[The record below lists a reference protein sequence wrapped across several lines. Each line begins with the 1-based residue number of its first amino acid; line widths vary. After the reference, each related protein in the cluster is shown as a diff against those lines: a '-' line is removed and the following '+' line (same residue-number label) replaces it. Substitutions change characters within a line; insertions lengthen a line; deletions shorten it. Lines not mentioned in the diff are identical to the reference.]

1 MTIKKT
7 SLSDNTNSQTASLV
21 LDLDDLDDLFDGAE
35 EEQNKKTG
43 FEQFKHS
50 FSKSFLDNINTKRFI
65 TRFIKSSTPTGFNR
79 LFGAYDDLTTSVA
92 NIKDSIE
99 RTNSSDLSF
108 LARKAQSLLPGLKDR
123 IPTTVYKNI
132 NDVLENKLEQY
143 TYTEQ
148 AGVDRTAIRQKRQQE
163 NDESVIKAALDQ
175 NTLVSKVNFQ
185 RAEQGA
191 VRREAVS
198 KAERSIRDSIQT
210 DRFNYMS
217 RGMGMAVD
225 SLTRLASYNEQVNY
239 GIQRKGLELQF
250 RTYMGIRDLI
260 KVQAESFNL
269 NEKAYTALIRN
280 TALPDHQKTEGLSN
294 SKRRKGGLL
303 KGTRNTIQNFMGGYQ
318 GNVEERVTGSLSSKL
333 GNLVQMASMG
343 EGIPLDLL
351 WKNRYSMLGDF
362 VGEGAANLATNTL
375 PSFLGRKA
383 RPAMNRLADRHG
395 GRQHQMD
402 YALDNIPSYLREFTT
417 NGQNQHGIKGML
429 NDFISPF
436 LPQYGQDPRLKQGG
450 YQDLDKHVP
459 FNQLANRSLTE
470 IIPGLLARQLQEL
483 RIIRTGDESTP
494 REVFDVTTGKFTD
507 DRTAKQNIQNKIVS
521 SRNTAITSMNI
532 DETLDKIDPEGKLS
546 PKARQAIGEK
556 LLREAATNRRFDPE
570 TYRRKQ
576 SYASDLDPETFDEI
590 QRLFEDQFSY
600 DDKGKL
606 KDSTDN
612 FKLRNE
618 ISKTFLDIRNVIAD
632 PTGEINR
639 LLAAGNSEPL
649 RALGIIVTERGEDRI
664 NYSRIYEIMRG
675 DVSNYNTEI
684 NPRNR
689 PSPTDPND
697 KRFMG
702 PRVPTMQERI
712 QSNAVNSIKSTI
724 DSLTPKIDI
733 KGYNVNLAGTYGSVE
748 TKYKDIFNKLDLST
762 PLIKGLD
769 LKQGNLID
777 VTTGKVITKL
787 ADITGRVVDKDGL
800 TVVTKNEL
808 EVPLVD
814 ETGTTVTLPSI
825 ISKAKDTIANLVGD
839 KAKESLTPNTEED
852 ESDPTATPSDWMIL
866 GQQEPVITKRGL
878 INGEYIDSV
887 TGEIVEKLSA
897 VKGNILDRS
906 GNIVI
911 TLKELGQGLVN
922 VTTGKRW
929 RLTKGAS
936 LVLKGFGLASK
947 FMAGNTTQL
956 GFNALKFLGKA
967 AIGIVSSI
975 TDIVVDNRDA
985 YLPGADEPIFYR
997 SKVLSGEYY
1006 NKKGEVIEEFIHSY
1020 GEIYDTEGNII
1031 LEADKF
1037 KDLVNIDGSKHALAK
1052 NSTKWGRSVTRFRR
1066 TVFGGYKN
1074 LTKRY
1079 MKWALKKTVGFYG
1092 GVGKKLLGGFAK
1104 AGGLVVEKIP
1114 KDQLNTPSEFLLAGI
1129 LESIQGLKPDEP
1141 RKGSWEDQARR
1152 KEEAAAKESGKDD
1165 KDDDEKPKSWLG
1177 KLAGMIGGLFGKK
1190 KKGSGE
1196 DEDDDDDSDYDASDA
1211 LRDAAAA
1218 DDINE
1223 NRKRRKERRNSKKG
1237 TRAPKGGKA
1246 GRLARAGNW
1255 IKNSKIAS
1263 KVGGLGKRIAG
1274 SKVGGAAARVAANPI
1289 VRTGLGVVA
1298 RTAGLAAGAAA
1309 GILSAPVWATVAVA
1323 GTVGSVGY
1331 MGYKMVKKRNLI
1343 KGSFNNLRFT
1353 QYGLMSTNDRVKAV
1367 ALEHLLDPQTTRTED
1382 PKVALQAVGGKDI
1395 LKAVDIDVNDS
1406 DALVRFA
1413 EWLDARFR
1421 PVYLMWI
1428 KAVVNAGA
1436 KTVQLNKIDAELT
1449 PEVKQ
1454 LLLDNV
1460 SHTPEGAN
1468 PYEYNKNPFTG
1479 EPEEKVSADDVNATI
1494 DRLIIELER
1503 LSKGVMK
1510 AGGRVK
1516 VKDLVIVSAGVS
1528 TISQPKVKETT
1539 NNTPKSTVT
1548 NDALDV
1554 AKTVAVSGA
1563 VVKVTNPNMVTL
1575 PKGKLDALTSIRMR
1589 AYGLGN
1595 LDRVSVTKLLEFE
1608 TAMKGLFSV
1617 EGDVLT
1623 YRTDLVKMHE
1633 LGTKHLGLDLSRR
1646 DHRSD
1651 IRRKYNTW
1659 LVNRFLPVLQQYL
1672 ITAKRR
1678 NMDIREALVRK
1689 ETFNTIANEGTILTA
1704 EAIMGASNGPRSLWE
1719 SDSIFPIEGA
1729 LGDLRLYA
1737 EADLK
1742 VLKASGGKDRL
1753 STPAGSSD
1761 DLSLEKGK
1769 QATEEVGW
1777 VGRTVDAVSSALGS
1791 AKDWAG
1797 NQIDNI
1803 KVGANYIKDAIGGLF
1818 GGNSGDPAMSGQMP
1832 SATGSTYGSITAGNG
1847 GQWES
1852 IPMPSA
1858 NKSKQAAQPTFKAV
1872 SALTGIPAELL
1883 NIFTSLE
1890 SNFDYTVKASSSSAT
1905 GWFQFLNATWDEM
1918 LRRYGKLYG
1927 LPTNDPQ
1934 RKMRL
1939 DPRINALMGA
1949 CFIKENYL
1957 GLQKAIGR
1965 EPTDTDLYLAHFM
1978 GLGGA
1983 RKFLRSNQ
1991 GAYGYKVFPDPARAN
2006 PNIFYVGGNQG
2017 KPRTLA
2023 AIYDLMDLKVS
2034 KHRSKDAGAPV
2045 DITEPPKTA
2054 TVDEL
2059 KSEIAAGDVDGGSV
2073 DSSDTDTGVAGP
2085 PEQDKPVSIKDAANS
2100 VPIVNPVASVGS
2112 NNKNASAVGSESVD
2126 ATTNTGSKENTA
2138 RSKAIA
2144 EDQQFSKEIY
2154 VIQQQQ
2160 LAVMLEMR
2168 DHLKQM
2174 VSLATGGQQPTT
2186 PVTNRASKAPNPTL
2200 SLT

>member
-7 SLSDNTNSQTASLV
+7 SLGNSASTQSDSLV

-35 EEQNKKTG
+35 DEQNKKSG

-79 LFGAYDDLTTSVA
+79 LFGAYDDLTASVA

-108 LARKAQSLLPGLKDR
+108 LARKAQSLLPELKDR
-123 IPTTVYKNI
+123 IPTSLYKNI
-132 NDVLENKLEQY
+132 NDRLENKLEQY
-143 TYTEQ
+143 EYTEQ

-191 VRREAVS
+191 VRREAVN
-198 KAERSIRDSIQT
+198 KAERSIRDRIQT

-225 SLTRLASYNEQVNY
+225 SLTRLAAYNEQVNY
-239 GIQRKGLELQF
+239 GIQKKGLELQF

-269 NEKAYTALIRN
+269 NEKAFTALVRN
-280 TALPDHQKTEGLSN
+280 TALPDHHKTAGLTN
-294 SKRRKGGLL
+294 GNRKQGGIL
-303 KGTRNTIQNFMGGYQ
+303 KGARNTIQNFMGGYQ

-343 EGIPLDLL
+343 DSLPLDLL
-351 WKNRYSMLGDF
+351 WKNRYAMLGDF
-362 VGEGAANLATNTL
+362 AGEGVANLATNTL
-375 PSFLGRKA
+375 PSFLGRKV
-383 RPAMNRLADRHG
+383 RPTVNRLAERYG
-395 GRQHQMD
+395 GHQYQVD
-402 YALDNIPSYLREFTT
+402 YALDNIPSYLREFST

-450 YQDLDKHVP
+450 YQDLNKHVP
-459 FNQLANRSLTE
+459 FNQLAQRSLTE

-494 REVFDVTTGKFTD
+494 REVFDVTTGKFID

-606 KDSTDN
+606 KASTDN

-632 PTGEINR
+632 PTDEINR

-664 NYSRIYEIMRG
+664 NYSRIYEIMRE
-675 DVSNYNTEI
+675 DVSDYNTEL
-684 NPRNR
+684 NPRTR
-689 PSPTDPND
+689 PHSPDPND

-702 PRVPTMQERI
+702 PRVPTMKERI
-712 QSNAVNSIKSTI
+712 QSKAANSVKSTL
-724 DSLTPKIDI
+724 DSLVPKVDL
-733 KGYNVNLAGTYGSVE
+733 KGYSVNLSTAYNVTE

-777 VTTGKVITKL
+777 VTTGKIITKL
-787 ADITGRVVDKDGL
+787 ADITGRVVDRDGL

-814 ETGTTVTLPSI
+814 ETGTTVTLPSV
-825 ISKAKDTIANLVGD
+825 ISKTKDTITNLVSD
-839 KAKESLTPNTEED
+839 KAKETLTPNAEGTV
-852 ESDPTATPSDWMIL
+852 SDPTATPSDWLIP

-887 TGEIVEKLSA
+887 TGEIIDKLSA
-897 VKGNILDRS
+897 VKGDILDRS

-911 TLKELGQGLVN
+911 TLKELGQGLIS

-929 RLTKGAS
+929 RLTKGAG
-936 LVLKGFGLASK
+936 LALKGFGLASK
-947 FMAGNTTQL
+947 FMTTNTTQL

-967 AIGIVSSI
+967 AIGIASSV
-975 TDIVVDNRDA
+975 TDVLVDNRDA
-985 YLPGADEPIFYR
+985 YLPGEDKPIFYR
-997 SKVLSGEYY
+997 SKVLNGEYY

-1020 GEIYDTEGNII
+1020 GEIYDAEGNII
-1031 LEADKF
+1031 LEAGKF
-1037 KDLVNIDGSKHALAK
+1037 KDLVNIDGSKHVLAK
-1052 NSTKWGRSVTRFRR
+1052 NSSKWGKSMTRLRR

-1074 LTKRY
+1074 LSKRY
-1079 MKWALKKTVGFYG
+1079 MKWALKKTAGFYG
-1092 GVGKKLLGGFAK
+1092 WAGKKLLGGFAK

-1129 LESIQGLKPDEP
+1129 LEAIQGLKPEEL
-1141 RKGSWEDQARR
+1141 RKGSWEEQAKR
-1152 KEEAAAKESGKDD
+1152 KEEAAAKDSTKDD
-1165 KDDDEKPKSWLG
+1165 KDDDDKPKSWLG

-1190 KKGSGE
+1190 KKGSE
-1196 DEDDDDDSDYDASDA
+1196 EDDDDNDSDYDASDA

-1223 NRKRRKERRNSKKG
+1223 NRKRRKERKNRNKSK
-1237 TRAPKGGKA
+1237 RSPKGGKV
-1246 GRLARAGNW
+1246 GRLSRAGNW
-1255 IKNSKIAS
+1255 IKNSKLGT
-1263 KVGGLGKRIAG
+1263 KVGSLSKRIAG
-1274 SKVGGAAARVAANPI
+1274 SKVGGVAARVAANPM
-1289 VRTGLGVVA
+1289 VRTGLGVLA
-1298 RTAGLAAGAAA
+1298 RTAGVATGAAV
-1309 GILSAPVWATVAVA
+1309 GILSAPVWATVATVA
-1323 GTVGSVGY
+1323 SVAAVGY
-1331 MGYKMVKKRNLI
+1331 TGYKMVKKRNLI

-1406 DALVRFA
+1406 EALVRFA

-1436 KTVQLNKIDAELT
+1436 KTVQLNKIDEELT

-1454 LLLDNV
+1454 LVLDGV
-1460 SHTPEGAN
+1460 SHSPEGDI

-1479 EPEEKVSADDVNATI
+1479 EPEEKVSAEDINATI
-1494 DRLIIELER
+1494 DRLIIELNK
-1503 LSKGVMK
+1503 SIKGMMK

-1516 VKDLVIVSAGVS
+1516 VKDLVIVSAGVPS
-1528 TISQPKVKETT
+1528 MTQPNTKVTT
-1539 NNTPKSTVT
+1539 NTTPKSTVT
-1548 NDALDV
+1548 NDVLDV
-1554 AKTVAVSGA
+1554 AKTVAISGA
-1563 VVKVTNPNMVTL
+1563 VVKVTNDNMVTL

-1589 AYGLGN
+1589 AYGLGS
-1595 LDRVSVTKLLEFE
+1595 LDRVAVTKLLEFE

-1617 EGDVLT
+1617 EGEVLT
-1623 YRTDLVKMHE
+1623 CRTDLVKMHE

-1651 IRRKYNTW
+1651 IRRNYNSW

-1689 ETFNTIANEGTILTA
+1689 ETFTTIANEGTILTA
-1704 EAIMGASNGPRSLWE
+1704 EAIMGASNGSKSIWE
-1719 SDSIFPIEGA
+1719 SDSIFPIEGS

-1737 EADLK
+1737 EADLS
-1742 VLKASGGKDRL
+1742 VLKSTGGKDRL

-1761 DLSLEKGK
+1761 DISLEKGK
-1769 QATEEVGW
+1769 QTTEEVGW

-1791 AKDWAG
+1791 VKDWAG
-1797 NQIDNI
+1797 KQIDNI
-1803 KVGANYIKDAIGGLF
+1803 KSGANYIKDSIGGFL
-1818 GGNSGDPAMSGQMP
+1818 NRTSADLVMSGQAP
-1832 SATGSTYGSITAGNG
+1832 SATGLTYGSITAGNG
-1847 GQWES
+1847 GKWES

-1858 NKSKQAAQPTFKAV
+1858 NRSKQAAQPTFKAV
-1872 SALTGIPAELL
+1872 STLTGIPTELL
-1883 NIFTSLE
+1883 NIFASLE
-1890 SNFDYTVKASSSSAT
+1890 SGFDYTVKAKTSSAT
-1905 GWFQFLNATWDEM
+1905 GWFQFLNATWDGV
-1918 LRRYGKLYG
+1918 LKLHGKQYG
-1927 LPTNDPQ
+1927 LPTNDPE

-1949 CFIKENYL
+1949 CFIKDNYI

-1983 RKFLRSNQ
+1983 RTFLRSDQN
-1991 GAYGYKVFPDPARAN
+1991 AFGYKVFPAPAKAN
-2006 PNIFYVGGNQG
+2006 LTIFYVGGNLSR
-2017 KPRTLA
+2017 PRTLA
-2023 AIYDLMDLKVS
+2023 AIYDLLDLKVS

-2059 KSEIAAGDVDGGSV
+2059 KSEIAAGAVDEGSV
-2073 DSSDTDTGVAGP
+2073 DPSDTDTGIVKP

-2100 VPIVNPVASVGS
+2100 VPVVNPTKPVGT
-2112 NNKNASAVGSESVD
+2112 NNKNAAAVGSESVD
-2126 ATTNTGSKENTA
+2126 TTVNTGSKENTA

-2174 VSLATGGQQPTT
+2174 VSLATGGEQQPTT

-2200 SLT
+2200 SLR

>member
-1 MTIKKT
+1 MTTKKT
-7 SLSDNTNSQTASLV
+7 SLSDNVSSQTDSLV

-35 EEQNKKTG
+35 EEQNKKSG

-50 FSKSFLDNINTKRFI
+50 FSKSFLDNVNTKRFI
-65 TRFIKSSTPTGFNR
+65 TRFVKSSTPTGFNR
-79 LFGAYDDLTTSVA
+79 LFGAYDDLTASVT

-99 RTNSSDLSF
+99 RTNSADLSF

-132 NDVLENKLEQY
+132 NDRLENKLEQY
-143 TYTEQ
+143 EYTEQ

-175 NTLVSKVNFQ
+175 NTLVSKANFQ

-191 VRREAVS
+191 VRREAVN
-198 KAERSIRDSIQT
+198 KAERSIRDRVQA
-210 DRFNYMS
+210 DRFSYMS

-239 GIQRKGLELQF
+239 GIQKKGLELQF

-294 SKRRKGGLL
+294 DNRRKGGLL
-303 KGTRNTIQNFMGGYQ
+303 KGARNTIQSFMGGYQ
-318 GNVEERVTGSLSSKL
+318 GNVEERVTSSLSSKL

-343 EGIPLDLL
+343 EGVPLDLL
-351 WKNRYSMLGDF
+351 WKNRYTMLGDLA
-362 VGEGAANLATNTL
+362 GEGAANLATNTL

-483 RIIRTGDESTP
+483 RIIRTGDESIP

-576 SYASDLDPETFDEI
+576 GYAGDLDPETFDEI
-590 QRLFEDQFSY
+590 QRLFEDQFSF

-649 RALGIIVTERGEDRI
+649 RALGIIITERGEDRI

-675 DVSNYNTEI
+675 DVSDYNTEI

-689 PSPTDPND
+689 DLPTDPND

-702 PRVPTMQERI
+702 PHAPTMQERI
-712 QSNAVNSIKSTI
+712 QSNAANSIKSAM
-724 DSLTPKIDI
+724 DSLVPKIDL
-733 KGYNVNLAGTYGSVE
+733 KGYNVSLAGTYGSVE

-777 VTTGKVITKL
+777 VTTGKIITKL

-814 ETGTTVTLPSI
+814 ETGTAITLPSI
-825 ISKAKDTIANLVGD
+825 ISKAKDTITSLVND
-839 KAKESLTPNTEED
+839 KAKDALTPNAEGD
-852 ESDPTATPSDWMIL
+852 ESDPTATPSDWIIP

-878 INGEYIDSV
+878 INGEYVDSV
-887 TGEIVEKLSA
+887 TGEIVQKLSA
-897 VKGNILDRS
+897 VKGDILDRS

-911 TLKELGQGLVN
+911 TLKELGQGLIS

-936 LVLKGFGLASK
+936 LALKGVGLASK
-947 FMAGNTTQL
+947 FMTTNTTQL
-956 GFNALKFLGKA
+956 GFNALKFVGKA
-967 AIGIVSSI
+967 AIGIVSKV
-975 TDIVVDNRDA
+975 TDILVDNRDA

-997 SKVLSGEYY
+997 SKVLNGEYY

-1031 LEADKF
+1031 LEAAKF
-1037 KDLVNIDGSKHALAK
+1037 KDLVNIDGSKHVLAK
-1052 NSTKWGRSVTRFRR
+1052 NSTKWGKSVTRFRR

-1074 LTKRY
+1074 LSKRY

-1104 AGGLVVEKIP
+1104 AGGMVVEKIP

-1129 LESIQGLKPDEP
+1129 LEAIQGLKPEEP

-1165 KDDDEKPKSWLG
+1165 KDDGDKPQSWLG
-1177 KLAGMIGGLFGKK
+1177 KLAGMVGGLFGKK

-1196 DEDDDDDSDYDASDA
+1196 DEDDDDSDYDASDA

-1223 NRKRRKERRNSKKG
+1223 NRKRRKERKNRNKR
-1237 TRAPKGGKA
+1237 TRGPKGGKY
-1246 GRLARAGNW
+1246 GRLARAGQW
-1255 IKNSKIAS
+1255 IKNSKIAT
-1263 KVGGLGKRIAG
+1263 KVGGLGKRIAA
-1274 SKVGGAAARVAANPI
+1274 SRVGGAAMRIASNPLVRV
-1289 VRTGLGVVA
+1289 GLGALV
-1298 RTAGLAAGAAA
+1298 RTAGVAVGAAA
-1309 GILSAPVWATVAVA
+1309 GLLSAPVWATIAVA
-1323 GTVGSVGY
+1323 ATVASVGY

-1343 KGSFNNLRFT
+1343 KGGFNNLRFT

-1367 ALEHLLDPQTTRTED
+1367 ALEHLLDPHTTRTEE

-1395 LKAVDIDVNDS
+1395 LKAVDIDENDS
-1406 DALVRFA
+1406 EALVRFA

-1421 PVYLMWI
+1421 PVYLIWV

-1454 LLLDNV
+1454 LVLDGV
-1460 SHTPEGAN
+1460 SHTPDGTN
-1468 PYEYNKNPFTG
+1468 SYEYNTNPFTG
-1479 EPEEKVSADDVNATI
+1479 EPEENVSADDVNATI
-1494 DRLIIELER
+1494 DRLVIELER
-1503 LSKGVMK
+1503 MSKGALN
-1510 AGGRVK
+1510 AGGKVK
-1516 VKDLVIVSAGVS
+1516 VKDVVIASAGVS
-1528 TISQPKVKETT
+1528 TMTQPKVKETT
-1539 NNTPKSTVT
+1539 KKAPKSTVA
-1548 NDALDV
+1548 NEALDV
-1554 AKTVAVSGA
+1554 AKTVAISGA
-1563 VVKVTNPNMVTL
+1563 VVKVDNADMVTI

-1595 LDRVSVTKLLEFE
+1595 MDRVAVTKLLEFE

-1617 EGDVLT
+1617 EGNVLT
-1623 YRTDLVKMHE
+1623 YRTDLIKMHE

-1646 DHRSD
+1646 DPSVD
-1651 IRRKYNTW
+1651 IRRKYNSW
-1659 LVNRFLPVLQQYL
+1659 LVDRFLPVLQQYL
-1672 ITAKRR
+1672 VTAKRR

-1689 ETFNTIANEGTILTA
+1689 ETFTTIANEGTILTA
-1704 EAIMGASNGPRSLWE
+1704 EAIMGATNGSRSIWE

-1729 LGDLRLYA
+1729 LGDLRMYA
-1737 EADLK
+1737 EADLS
-1742 VLKASGGKDRL
+1742 VLKSSGGKDRL
-1753 STPAGSSD
+1753 STPAGSSED
-1761 DLSLEKGK
+1761 ISLEKGK
-1769 QATEEVGW
+1769 QVTEETGW
-1777 VGRTVDAVSSALGS
+1777 VGRTVDAVSSTLGS
-1791 AKDWAG
+1791 VKDWAG
-1797 NQIDNI
+1797 RRIDNI
-1803 KVGANYIKDAIGGLF
+1803 RDGANYVKNAIGGLF
-1818 GGNSGDPAMSGQMP
+1818 GGNSAGPVMSGQTP

-1883 NIFTSLE
+1883 NIFASIE

-1918 LRRYGKLYG
+1918 LRKYGKLYG
-1927 LPTNDPQ
+1927 LPANDPQ
-1934 RKMRL
+1934 RQMRL

-1983 RKFLRSNQ
+1983 RTFLRSDQN
-1991 GAYGYKVFPDPARAN
+1991 ALGYKVFPAPAKAN
-2006 PNIFYVGGNQG
+2006 PNIFYVGGNPG
-2017 KPRTLA
+2017 RPRTLS

-2034 KHRSKDAGAPV
+2034 KHRSKDAGTPV

-2073 DSSDTDTGVAGP
+2073 DPSDTDTEIVGP
-2085 PEQDKPVSIKDAANS
+2085 PEPDKPVSIKEAANS
-2100 VPIVNPVASVGS
+2100 VPIVNPVASGGS
-2112 NNKNASAVGSESVD
+2112 NNKNAPAVGSESVD
-2126 ATTNTGSKENTA
+2126 ATTTNTGSKENTA

-2160 LAVMLEMR
+2160 LTVMLEMR

-2174 VSLATGGQQPTT
+2174 VSLATGGQEPTT